1 MAQNGT
7 AWHSS
12 SRPFLQ
18 WPRAKKLHSLVCNEC
33 RNQPGRPK
41 CHWIGTTAPPE
52 HAKPVQPA
60 SVPQKHVS
68 EFLKTRTHSV
78 YNRIMFITCYH
89 NLSNVVSW
97 LVWWVVFV
105 DFFLKLFRPREID
118 WVGRFC
124 GKKCVFFQFVFYFSF
139 IFRLLYVFNLLFN
152 LFHVFLL
159 FFFIFLIHRFSF
171 LFNISQ
177 FFMGNID
184 PK

>member
-1 MAQNGT
+1 MAQHGT

-105 DFFLKLFRPREID
+105 DFFWNYSDPGKLIG
-118 WVGRFC
+118 WVGFVE
-124 GKKCVFFQFVFYFSF
+124 KNVYFFS
-139 IFRLLYVFNLLFN
+139 L
-152 LFHVFLL
+152 
-159 FFFIFLIHRFSF
+159 FFIFLLFLDCFMFLICCLIYFMFFCCFSLFFLIHCFSF